1 MLFLLFYKIDKI
13 SSQKYKKIKH
23 NLILN
28 RYFDNIIK
36 SYCTQKKT
44 HLTFFNKKVIIEKET
59 SPNLK
64 KKMKELRYLD
74 KYFIKYKFSFSLGI
88 LITIIAQIF
97 SLFTPK
103 LISSSLEAIEKF
115 DKLSSVEKSSTMVI
129 GQYREELIHNVLLI
143 IATTIIAGF
152 LTFLMRQTL
161 IVMSRHIEFDLKNEV
176 FRQYENLSQN
186 FYKQN
191 RTGDLMNRISEDVSK
206 VRMYVGP
213 AVMYTINTFI
223 RFAIVIAYMYN
234 VSPRLTLY
242 TLLPLPILSY
252 AIFKLSSEINIRS
265 TVFQQYLSKVSSFT
279 QEIFSGIRV
288 IKAYSLENQQQNN
301 LISLAE
307 ESKSKS
313 LSLARVQSL
322 FGPLMLALIGISNL
336 VLIYFGGMLYIN
348 GTIKSI
354 GTIAEFILYVNMLTW
369 PVASL
374 GWVSSMVQEA
384 EASQKRLNEF
394 LKIVPD
400 IQNNNPSSSTVDGT
414 ISFENVSYTYED
426 TNIEALKNI
435 SFTVKKGETL
445 AILGKTGSG
454 KSTLLSLISRM
465 YDVTEGQV
473 KIDGK
478 EISQLNLFD
487 LRNSIGIVPQ
497 DAFLFS
503 DSIKNNIKFGKENAT
518 DDEVIAAAKSAV
530 VHDNI
535 EGFNKGYDTILG
547 ERGITLSGGQKQR
560 VSIARA
566 IIKKPEILLFDDCLS
581 AVDTE
586 TEEAI
591 LNNLFEICKDK
602 TTIIVSHRVSSAKNA
617 DKIIILENGKI
628 IQQGFHNQLINENG
642 YYSALY
648 LKQLSEKELL

>member
-1 MLFLLFYKIDKI
+1 
-13 SSQKYKKIKH
+13 
-23 NLILN
+23 
-28 RYFDNIIK
+28 
-36 SYCTQKKT
+36 
-44 HLTFFNKKVIIEKET
+44 
-59 SPNLK
+59 
-64 KKMKELRYLD
+64 MKELSYLN
-74 KYFIKYKFSFSLGI
+74 KYFIKYKYSFSLGI
-88 LITIIAQIF
+88 LFTIIAQIF
-97 SLFTPK
+97 MLFTPK
-103 LISSSLEAIEKF
+103 LISKSFKAIEEFSK
-115 DKLSSVEKSSTMVI
+115 DKTVASEVI
-129 GQYREELIHNVLLI
+129 RQELISNVLLI

-213 AVMYTINTFI
+213 AVMYSINTII
-223 RFAIVIAYMYN
+223 RFTIVIVYMYN

-242 TLLPLPILSY
+242 TLLPLPLLSY
-252 AIFKLSSEINIRS
+252 GIFKLSSEINKRS
-265 TVFQQYLSKVSSFT
+265 TIFQQYLSKVSSFS
-279 QEIFSGIRV
+279 QEIFSGVRV
-288 IKAYSLENQQQNN
+288 IKAYSLEEQHQKNMVA
-301 LISLAE
+301 LAN

-313 LSLARVQSL
+313 LNLAKVQSL
-322 FGPLMLALIGISNL
+322 FGPLMMALIGISNL
-336 VLIYFGGMLYIN
+336 VVIYFGGIMYID

-394 LKIVPD
+394 LKTEPE
-400 IQNNNPSSSTVDGT
+400 IQNTNTEKSNVEGEIVFD
-414 ISFENVSYTYED
+414 NVSFTYED
-426 TNIEALKNI
+426 TKIKALKGI
-435 SFTVKKGETL
+435 SFKVNKGETL

-454 KSTLLSLISRM
+454 KSTILSLISRL
-465 YDVTEGQV
+465 YDATNGAI
-473 KIDGK
+473 KIDAK
-478 EISQLNLFD
+478 EISSLNLFD

-503 DSIKNNIKFGKENAT
+503 DSIKNNIKFGKEDAT
-518 DDEVIAAAKSAV
+518 DKEVESAAKSAV

-535 EGFNKGYDTILG
+535 IGFNKQYETILG

-566 IIKKPEILLFDDCLS
+566 IIKNPPILLFDDCLS

-586 TEEAI
+586 TEETI

-617 DKIIILENGKI
+617 SRIIIIEDGRI
-628 IQQGFHNQLINENG
+628 IQQGTHNQLVNQEG
-642 YYSALY
+642 YYASLY

>member
-1 MLFLLFYKIDKI
+1 
-13 SSQKYKKIKH
+13 
-23 NLILN
+23 
-28 RYFDNIIK
+28 
-36 SYCTQKKT
+36 
-44 HLTFFNKKVIIEKET
+44 
-59 SPNLK
+59 
-64 KKMKELRYLD
+64 MKELSYLN
-74 KYFIKYKFSFSLGI
+74 KYFIKYKYSFSLGI

-103 LISSSLEAIEKF
+103 LISKSLNAIENF
-115 DKLSSVEKSSTMVI
+115 DKLSAADQKSEVVI
-129 GQYREELIHNVLLI
+129 AAFRQDLTHNVLLI
-143 IATTIIAGF
+143 IGTTIVAGF

-223 RFAIVIAYMYN
+223 RFAIVILYMYN

-242 TLLPLPILSY
+242 TILPLPVLSY
-252 AIFKLSSEINIRS
+252 CIFKLSSEINKRS
-265 TVFQQYLSKVSSFT
+265 TTFQQYLSKVSSFT

-288 IKAYSLENQQQNN
+288 IKAYSLENQHQNN
-301 LISLAE
+301 MVSLAE
-307 ESKSKS
+307 ESKRKS

-322 FGPLMLALIGISNL
+322 FGPLMIALIGISNL
-336 VLIYFGGMLYIN
+336 VVIYFGGVMYIN
-348 GTIKSI
+348 GTIPNI

-394 LKIVPD
+394 LKIEPE
-400 IQNNNPSSSTVDGT
+400 IKNNNENSSVIDGN
-414 ISFENVSYTYED
+414 IAFENVSFTYND
-426 TNIEALKNI
+426 TNIKALKDV

-454 KSTLLSLISRM
+454 KSTILSLISRL
-465 YDVTEGQV
+465 YDVTDGEV
-473 KIDGK
+473 KIDGN
-478 EISQLNLFD
+478 EISSLNLND
-487 LRNSIGIVPQ
+487 LRNNIGIVPQ

-503 DSIKNNIKFGKENAT
+503 DTIKNNIKFGNQNAT
-518 DDEVIAAAKSAV
+518 DEEVFDAAKNAV

-535 EGFNKGYDTILG
+535 IAFNKQYDTILG

-566 IIKKPEILLFDDCLS
+566 IIKNPAILLFDDCLS

-586 TEEAI
+586 TEEMI
-591 LNNLFEICKDK
+591 LNNLFKISKDK

-617 DKIIILENGKI
+617 DKIIILEDGRI
-628 IQQGFHNQLINENG
+628 IQQGSHNQLINEEG
-642 YYSALY
+642 YYAALY

>member
-1 MLFLLFYKIDKI
+1 
-13 SSQKYKKIKH
+13 
-23 NLILN
+23 
-28 RYFDNIIK
+28 
-36 SYCTQKKT
+36 
-44 HLTFFNKKVIIEKET
+44 
-59 SPNLK
+59 
-64 KKMKELRYLD
+64 MKELSYLN
-74 KYFIKYKFSFSLGI
+74 KYFIKYKYSFSLGI

-103 LISSSLEAIEKF
+103 LISKSLNAIENF
-115 DKLSSVEKSSTMVI
+115 DKLSAAEQKSEVAI
-129 GQYREELIHNVLLI
+129 AAFREGLIHNVLLI
-143 IATTIIAGF
+143 IGTTIVAGF

-176 FRQYENLSQN
+176 FRQYENLSQT

-223 RFAIVIAYMYN
+223 RFAIVILYMYN
-234 VSPRLTLY
+234 VSPLLTLY
-242 TLLPLPILSY
+242 TILPLPILSY
-252 AIFKLSSEINIRS
+252 CIFKLSSEINKRS
-265 TVFQQYLSKVSSFT
+265 TTFQQYLSKVSSFT

-288 IKAYSLENQQQNN
+288 IKAYSLENQHQNN
-301 LISLAE
+301 MVDLAE
-307 ESKSKS
+307 ESKRKS

-322 FGPLMLALIGISNL
+322 FGPLMIALIGISNL
-336 VLIYFGGMLYIN
+336 VVIYFGGVMYIN
-348 GTIKSI
+348 GTIPNI

-394 LKIVPD
+394 LKIEPE
-400 IQNNNPSSSTVDGT
+400 IKNNNENLSEIQGN
-414 ISFENVSYTYED
+414 ISFENVSFTYQD
-426 TNIEALKNI
+426 TNIEALKNV

-454 KSTLLSLISRM
+454 KSTILSLISRL
-465 YDVTEGQV
+465 YDVTEGEV
-473 KIDGK
+473 KIDES
-478 EISQLNLFD
+478 EISALNLND
-487 LRNSIGIVPQ
+487 LRNNIGIVPQ

-503 DSIKNNIKFGKENAT
+503 DTIKNNIKFGNQNAT
-518 DDEVIAAAKSAV
+518 DEEVIEAAKNAV

-535 EGFNKGYDTILG
+535 IAFNKQYDTILG

-566 IIKKPEILLFDDCLS
+566 IIKNPAILLFDDCLS

-586 TEEAI
+586 TEEMI
-591 LNNLFEICKDK
+591 LNNLFEISKDK

-617 DKIIILENGKI
+617 DKIIILEDGKI
-628 IQQGFHNQLINENG
+628 IQQGSHNQLINQEG
-642 YYSALY
+642 YYASLY

>member
-1 MLFLLFYKIDKI
+1 
-13 SSQKYKKIKH
+13 
-23 NLILN
+23 
-28 RYFDNIIK
+28 
-36 SYCTQKKT
+36 
-44 HLTFFNKKVIIEKET
+44 
-59 SPNLK
+59 
-64 KKMKELRYLD
+64 MKELRYLN
-74 KYFIKYKFSFSLGI
+74 KYFVKYKYSFSLGI
-88 LITIIAQIF
+88 IFTIIAQIF

-103 LISSSLEAIEKF
+103 LISKSFKVIESFSKDKNVAI
-115 DKLSSVEKSSTMVI
+115 SVI
-129 GQYREELIHNVLLI
+129 REELISNILLI

-223 RFAIVIAYMYN
+223 RFTIVIVYMYN

-242 TLLPLPILSY
+242 TILPLPLLSY
-252 AIFKLSSEINIRS
+252 CIFKLSSEINKRS
-265 TVFQQYLSKVSSFT
+265 TIFQQYLSKVSSFS

-288 IKAYSLENQQQNN
+288 IKAYSLEDQHQNN
-301 LISLAE
+301 MVNLAN

-313 LSLARVQSL
+313 LNLAKVQSL

-336 VLIYFGGMLYIN
+336 VVIYFGGLMYID

-394 LKIVPD
+394 LKIEPE
-400 IQNNNPSSSTVDGT
+400 IKNNNPNKSVIEGT

-426 TNIEALKNI
+426 TNIEALKNVT
-435 SFTVKKGETL
+435 FTVKKGETL

-454 KSTLLSLISRM
+454 KSTISSLISRL
-465 YDVTEGQV
+465 YDVTGG
-473 KIDGK
+473 KINIDGN
-478 EISQLNLFD
+478 EISTVNLYD

-518 DDEVIAAAKSAV
+518 DEEVKSAAKNAV

-535 EGFNKGYDTILG
+535 IGFNKQYDTILG

-566 IIKKPEILLFDDCLS
+566 IIKNPPILLFDDCLS

-591 LNNLFEICKDK
+591 LNNLSEICKDK

-617 DKIIILENGKI
+617 DNIIILEDGKI
-628 IQQGFHNQLINENG
+628 IQQGSHNQLINQEG
-642 YYSALY
+642 YYASLY

>member
-1 MLFLLFYKIDKI
+1 
-13 SSQKYKKIKH
+13 
-23 NLILN
+23 
-28 RYFDNIIK
+28 
-36 SYCTQKKT
+36 
-44 HLTFFNKKVIIEKET
+44 
-59 SPNLK
+59 
-64 KKMKELRYLD
+64 MKELSYLN
-74 KYFIKYKFSFSLGI
+74 KYFIKYKYSFSLGI

-103 LISSSLEAIEKF
+103 LISKSLNAIEKF
-115 DKLSSVEKSSTMVI
+115 DKLPEAQQASQVI
-129 GQYREELIHNVLLI
+129 IDSYRQDLIHNVLLI
-143 IATTIIAGF
+143 IATTIVAGF

-176 FRQYENLSQN
+176 FKQYENLSQN

-223 RFAIVIAYMYN
+223 RFAIVIIYMYN
-234 VSPRLTLY
+234 VSPLLTLY
-242 TLLPLPILSY
+242 TILPLPLLSY
-252 AIFKLSSEINIRS
+252 CIFKLSSEINKRS
-265 TVFQQYLSKVSSFT
+265 TTFQQYLSKVSSFS

-288 IKAYSLENQQQNN
+288 IKAYSLENQHQNN
-301 LISLAE
+301 MVALAD
-307 ESKSKS
+307 ESKKKS
-313 LSLARVQSL
+313 LDLAKVQSL
-322 FGPLMLALIGISNL
+322 FGPLMIALIGISNL
-336 VLIYFGGMLYIN
+336 VVIYFGGVMYIN
-348 GTIKSI
+348 GTIQNI

-394 LKIVPD
+394 LKIEPEIKNKNHGSSD
-400 IQNNNPSSSTVDGT
+400 IQGS
-414 ISFENVSYTYED
+414 IAFENVSYTYED
-426 TNIEALKNI
+426 TNIEALKNV

-454 KSTLLSLISRM
+454 KSTILSLISRL
-465 YDVTEGQV
+465 YDVTEG
-473 KIDGK
+473 KIAIDQN
-478 EISQLNLFD
+478 EISSLNLND
-487 LRNSIGIVPQ
+487 LRNNIGIVPQ

-503 DSIKNNIKFGKENAT
+503 DTIKNNIKFGNQNAT
-518 DDEVIAAAKSAV
+518 DEEVIEAAKNAV

-535 EGFNKGYDTILG
+535 IAFNKQYDTILG

-566 IIKKPEILLFDDCLS
+566 IIKNPAILLFDDCLS

-586 TEEAI
+586 TEETI
-591 LNNLFEICKDK
+591 LNNLFEICKNK

-617 DKIIILENGKI
+617 DKIIILEDGKI
-628 IQQGFHNQLINENG
+628 IQQGSHNQLINQEG
-642 YYSALY
+642 YYASLY